1 MSIRPDNL
9 TLDELLQKRLFR
21 IPDYQ
26 RAYSWETKQ
35 RNELFEDIKKLAK
48 NVNPQRRHF
57 MSTVVCLQTDEKE
70 EVGADEFVL
79 SYIVDGQQRIT
90 TLIILLKA
98 LAKALT
104 NGEESESKQSSKIS
118 ELLVKEDGR
127 HILLQTNHDNKLLLR
142 KYLEKGEIPEEQNQQ
157 TLADRNMVRAFK
169 ECEKFVDEWKHNSNL
184 INLLKLVKNRLDFI
198 FYVLDDEGT
207 VHTIFEVVNSRG
219 LEVDWLDKCK
229 SILMG
234 IACEKLGN
242 ASQDSIDQI
251 HECWSKIY
259 KSIGLKKIEGQ
270 EILRFAAALEDSSPT
285 SKISS
290 AEKAIEF
297 FREKCQ
303 RDPHETIEVSEKFL
317 KIAEKLEKLITNKRL
332 KAVTK
337 ILHARLLATAIILN
351 EVLEEEEKSKLLKE
365 WEKVTFRIFGLS
377 KKDARTKIGEYVN
390 LAREIFK
397 IKIVKEENSTEER
410 ITFQDKEYTRD
421 KILEEITQK
430 ITDLGKE
437 YPVQEVAN
445 NLREA
450 DCYNGWQ
457 DELVY
462 FLYRYEEYLTKE
474 DGGSISDKLWEQI
487 WNSFPTKTIEHI
499 YPQTDNDPAWHGKL
513 GTDRADIE
521 KHMHRLGN
529 LIVLT
534 PSANSKSGNKPFQEK
549 KEIYKDNRGL
559 KLLEEVIA
567 LNDWDIKTLEER
579 EEKLIKFVE
588 QEWG

>member
-9 TLDELLQKRLFR
+9 TLDVLLQNRLFR

-48 NVNPQRRHF
+48 NPNIQRRHF

-98 LAKALT
+98 LAKALA

-118 ELLVKEDGR
+118 ELLIKEDGR

-142 KYLEKGEIPEEQNQQ
+142 KYLEKGEVPEEEQQ
-157 TLADRNMVRAFK
+157 DTLADRNMVKAFK
-169 ECEKFVDEWKHNSNL
+169 ECEKFVDEWKQNNNL
-184 INLLKLVKNRLDFI
+184 IDLLKLVKNRLDFI
-198 FYVLDDEGT
+198 FYVIDDEGT
-207 VHTIFEVVNSRG
+207 VHIIFEVVNSRG

-234 IACEKLGN
+234 IACEKLGD
-242 ASQDSIDQI
+242 ASQDSIAQI

-270 EILRFAAALEDSSPT
+270 EILRFAAAFEDSGAT

-303 RDPHETIEVSEKFL
+303 ENPKQTIDISAKFL
-317 KIAEKLEKLITNKRL
+317 SIAQKLEELVTNKRL

-337 ILHARLLATAIILN
+337 ILHVRLLATAIMLN
-351 EVLEEEEKSKLLKE
+351 EALDENQKEILLKK
-365 WEKVTFRIFGLS
+365 WENVTFRIFGLGRR
-377 KKDARTKIGEYVN
+377 DARTKIGEYVH
-390 LAREIFK
+390 LARDIFK
-397 IKIVKEENSTEER
+397 TKINENEDSFTEKRIQFQNQIYTNDKIV
-410 ITFQDKEYTRD
+410 
-421 KILEEITQK
+421 EEITNK
-430 ITDLGKE
+430 IADLGNE
-437 YPVQEVAN
+437 YPVGQVAK
-445 NLREA
+445 NLREI

-457 DELVY
+457 DELIY
-462 FLYRYEEYLTKE
+462 FLYRYEEHLTKIN
-474 DGGSISDKLWEQI
+474 GVSISDEVWKQI
-487 WNSFPTKTIEHI
+487 WNSSPTKTIEHI
-499 YPQTDNDPAWHGKL
+499 HPQTFNEAWRGKL
-513 GTDRADIE
+513 GTKKDYIE
-521 KHMHRLGN
+521 KQTQRLGN
-529 LIVLT
+529 LIIL
-534 PSANSKSGNKPFQEK
+534 PPGANSSAGNKSFQDK
-549 KEIYKDNRGL
+549 KEVYEKHSGL
-559 KLLEEVIA
+559 RILDEIIGLDDWNNDTLTDREDRLIA
-567 LNDWDIKTLEER
+567 WAEN
-579 EEKLIKFVE
+579 
-588 QEWG
+588 EWA